1 MNRRDYAALT
11 AGEMARQVRD
21 GEVSPVALTQ
31 AALEAIAAT
40 EPAIHAWSE
49 VLAESALARAC
60 ELEREALRGQWRGP
74 LHGVPV
80 GIKDLF
86 LTAGIAT
93 RKGSRLLADWVPSET
108 APAVQRLLD
117 AGAVMVGKNTT
128 PENGWKA
135 SSTSPLHGVTRN
147 PWNPARTTGG
157 SSSGSAAAVAAGT
170 VPIALGSDGGGSL
183 RIPAAFCGIFSLKA
197 TLGRVPTWPL
207 STSEHLSHAGP
218 MTRTVHDSALAL
230 DALKGPDVR
239 DPASLPAEAVS
250 YAERVSRD
258 LPPLRCALAPNLFGH
273 PVDPAIAEVV
283 AQAFAQVRRTAGVT
297 EVAAP
302 EGWVDPLPIFEG
314 LWTARGATTPGLG
327 ALEREAMDPGLVRL
341 VDAAAGLSA
350 GDHLRRLQERAVFCR
365 RVAESFQAFDLLILP
380 MLPVQAFAAEAEGPA
395 DMDPA
400 PIVPWARWTP
410 FSYPFNLT
418 GQPAASIPCG
428 WTPDGMPVGLQVVGR
443 RFDDATVL
451 HFCAVLEQ
459 AFRIR
464 SQRRPAVFAGH

>member
-1 MNRRDYAALT
+1 MRRQEYAALT
-11 AGEMARQVRD
+11 AAEMAWLVRQ
-21 GEVSPVALTQ
+21 GEVSPVALTE
-31 AALEAIAAT
+31 AALQAIEAT
-40 EPAIHAWSE
+40 EPALNAWSE
-49 VLAESALARAC
+49 VLADAARAQARR
-60 ELEREALRGQWRGP
+60 LEQEAGRGQWRGP

-93 RKGSRLLADWVPSET
+93 RKGSRLLADWVPEET

-128 PENGWKA
+128 PESGWKA
-135 SSTSPLHGVTRN
+135 SSTSPLYGVTRN

-170 VPIALGSDGGGSL
+170 VPISLGSDGGGSM

-218 MTRTVHDSALAL
+218 MTQTVLDSALAL
-230 DALKGPDVR
+230 DVLKGPDPR
-239 DPASLPAEAVS
+239 DPASLPAEADHYV
-250 YAERVSRD
+250 ERLARE
-258 LPPLRCALAPNLFGH
+258 LPPLRCALAPSLFGRA
-273 PVDPAIAEVV
+273 VDPDIAEVV
-283 AQAFAQVRRTAGVT
+283 ARAFAEVRRIPGVS

-302 EGWVDPLPIFEG
+302 ADWEDPLPIFEG
-314 LWTARGATTPGLG
+314 LWTARGAATP
-327 ALEREAMDPGLVRL
+327 ALSDREREAMDPGWVRL
-341 VDAAAGLSA
+341 VDAAARLTA
-350 GDHLRRLQERAVFCR
+350 GDHLRRLQERAAFCR

-380 MLPVQAFAAEAEGPA
+380 MLPVPAFAAEADGPA
-395 DMDPA
+395 DMDLA
-400 PIVPWARWTP
+400 PVVPWARWTP

-428 WTPDGMPVGLQVVGR
+428 WTPEGMPVGLQVVGR
-443 RFDDATVL
+443 RYDDATVL
-451 HFCAVLEQ
+451 QICAALER
-459 AFRIR
+459 AFAAR
-464 SQRRPAVFAGH
+464 SRRPAVFAGH